1 MRIGIITDHPFEA
14 PFGYSIRPRELSIN
28 LANLGSEVHVF
39 SPVDKNLKLSDNL
52 TIHGISSYQTPFI
65 MRAHKLIRKVFKNPL
80 VAPYLYRKRVLE
92 ALSRQLA
99 ESVYSKVKDY
109 NIDVLQGEK
118 EIASMA
124 AIILGERLDIP
135 VVADI
140 HGLLAEEAVLYGL
153 LKSHSEEY
161 LESRAF
167 VSKVLNKS
175 STIVVVSEYLKCY
188 LIKNFDLDDKKISVV
203 PNAGTFRGV
212 VRPLRSTPRN
222 IVYAGILEPWERVD
236 LAVASM
242 SYVLRIH
249 GKAKF
254 LVAGSGSLERNLIK
268 LVHSLKLEDYVRFTG
283 TISYE
288 KIADFLAQGDI
299 AVLPSTVDIVRKVA
313 CPIKL
318 FDYLATGL
326 PVVTVDGLWWSDF
339 VMGNNVGLVADA
351 NPESF
356 ASAIN
361 DLLLDPD
368 KINAMSQN
376 AVKLVKEKYNW
387 TEMAKKLL
395 NIYQKI
401 L

>member
-1 MRIGIITDHPFEA
+1 MRIGIVTDHPFEE

-28 LANLGSEVHVF
+28 LAKLGSEVHVF
-39 SPVDKNLKLSDNL
+39 SPVDKSLKISDNL

-65 MRAHKLIRKVFKNPL
+65 MRVHKLIRKIFKNPL
-80 VAPYLYRKRVLE
+80 VAPYLYRRRVLE

-99 ESVYSKVKDY
+99 ESVYSKVKNC

-118 EIASMA
+118 EIASMSA
-124 AIILGERLDIP
+124 VILGERLDVP

-140 HGLLAEEAVLYGL
+140 HGLLAEEAVLYGF
-153 LKSHSEEY
+153 LKSNSKEY
-161 LESRAF
+161 LESRVF
-167 VSKVLNKS
+167 VSKVLHKS
-175 STIVVVSEYLKCY
+175 SAVVVVSEHLKY
-188 LIKNFDLDDKKISVV
+188 YFVKNFDLDDKKIFVV
-203 PNAGTFRGV
+203 TNAGTFRGI
-212 VRPLRSTPRN
+212 VRPLRSAPRN

-242 SYVLRIH
+242 SYVMRIH
-249 GKAKF
+249 GKARF
-254 LVAGSGSLERNLIK
+254 LVAGSGSLERNLSK
-268 LVHSLKLEDYVRFTG
+268 LVHSLKLEDYVRFIG
-283 TISYE
+283 TIPYE

-339 VMGNNVGLVADA
+339 VRQNDVGLVADT

-361 DLLLDPD
+361 DLLSNPD

-395 NIYQKI
+395 EIYQKI